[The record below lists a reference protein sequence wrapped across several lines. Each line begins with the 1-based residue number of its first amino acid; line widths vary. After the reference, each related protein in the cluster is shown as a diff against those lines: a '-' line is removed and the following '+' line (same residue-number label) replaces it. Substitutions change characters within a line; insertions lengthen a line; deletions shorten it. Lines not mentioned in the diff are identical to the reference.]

1 MNKLL
6 YKVIRKFLIKTT
18 QSNNARKVYL
28 GPLKGKKW
36 IYSSGYSQYFMGDY
50 EKEVVDIFYEYAEK
64 SKVIY
69 DIGANIGYYTLIA
82 SKAANDN
89 SKVYAF
95 EPFPENVIA
104 LKKNIEVNN
113 NSNIM
118 VLEFAISNKIGR
130 ASFSNSD
137 NNVANTLCEDSPTF
151 KNNKSIEVR
160 TITIDDLILNN
171 TIEVPDLI
179 KMDVEGTELEALIG
193 AEETLKKYHPVIFL
207 STHNCH
213 VPGIHKKCIDY
224 LENLGYEIEYLNFR
238 ENKTKNDDPWY
249 EVLAR
254 YKPN

>member
-6 YKVIRKFLIKTT
+6 YKVIRKILNKTT
-18 QSNNARKVYL
+18 KPNTARKVYF

-50 EKEVVDIFYEYAEK
+50 EKEVVDVFYEYAKK

-82 SKAANDN
+82 SKAINKND
-89 SKVYAF
+89 KVYAF
-95 EPFPENVIA
+95 EPFPENVSV
-104 LKKNIEVNN
+104 LKSNIEANEHQ
-113 NSNIM
+113 NIQ
-118 VLEFAISNKIGR
+118 VLDFAISNNVGV

-151 KNNKSIEVR
+151 KENKSIEVK
-160 TITIDDLILNN
+160 TTTIDELVFNN
-171 TIEVPDLI
+171 TIEAPDLI

-193 AEETLKKYHPVIFL
+193 AEKTLKEHHPIIFL

-213 VPGIHKKCIDY
+213 IPGIHKKCIDY
-224 LENLGYEIEYLNFR
+224 LVNIGYQIEYLNFR

-249 EVLAR
+249 EVLAK